1 MGNVIQKT
9 KKYLRRNGLKQTVF
23 AVAQN
28 LTLKIPKEYYYQPLS
43 AEEIRYIKDNP
54 PQTKERISILVPAYK
69 TNPVYFR
76 ELLESVA
83 GQYYPYWELLI
94 ADASGD
100 DSLLSLVLEY
110 RSQISQHSEIRYLVL
125 EENLGISDNTNVAL
139 DAATGSYIGL
149 LDHDDVLTPD
159 ALYWIAREIANSDP
173 DLIYTDE
180 DKTDESMKRFY
191 EPHRK
196 KKLNL
201 DLIMSNNYI
210 CHFSVMKAEL
220 MKRLRFRK
228 EYDGA
233 QDYDIL
239 LRCIAQAENS
249 EKVVHIPRILYH
261 WRCHENST
269 ASNTDAK
276 MYAYESGLKAVED
289 FAKSRGY
296 HVEVN
301 HMNHLGFY
309 RVTYLPDLFTN
320 RPEVGVIG
328 GPVYAF
334 GKMNGGAMDKN
345 GKVIYDGLPA
355 GYSGY
360 QHRADLCMSVSA
372 VDIRNM
378 IVRPDLEDLW
388 EASVLPFLEKKDVDY
403 QKCSLAFCEKVK
415 AKGYKIVYD
424 PQLRANGK

>member
-9 KKYLRRNGLKQTVF
+9 KNYFRRNGLKQTVF

-28 LTLKIPKEYYYQPLS
+28 LTLKIPKSYFYQPLS
-43 AEEIRYIKDNP
+43 EEELQFIKENP
-54 PQTKERISILVPAYK
+54 PRTEEKISILVPAYK

-76 ELLESVA
+76 ELLDSVT
-83 GQYYPYWELLI
+83 GQLYPYWELLI

-100 DSLLSLVLEY
+100 DSLLAIVQEY
-110 RSQISQHSEIRYLVL
+110 REKISDKSEIRYLTL

-159 ALYWIAREIANSDP
+159 ALYWIAREIANCAP

-180 DKTDESMKRFY
+180 DKTDERLKSFY

-210 CHFSVMKAEL
+210 CHFSVMKADV
-220 MKRLRFRK
+220 MKRLRFRR

-239 LRCIAQAENS
+239 LRCIAQIES
-249 EKVVHIPRILYH
+249 HEKVVHIPRILYH
-261 WRCHENST
+261 WRCHADST
-269 ASNTDAK
+269 ASNTASK
-276 MYAYESGLKAVED
+276 MYAYESGLKAVAD

-296 HVEVN
+296 DVEVN

-309 RVTYLPDLFTN
+309 RVTYLPDLFAN

-328 GPVYAF
+328 GPVYSF
-334 GKMNGGAMDKN
+334 GKMTGGAMDKN
-345 GKVIYDGLPA
+345 GKVIYGGLPA

-360 QHRADLCMSVSA
+360 QHRADLRMTVSA

-378 IVRPDLEDLW
+378 QVRPELEELW
-388 EASVLPFLEKKDVDY
+388 EKSVLPFLEKKDVDY
-403 QKCSLAFCEKVK
+403 KKCSLAFCEKVR
-415 AKGYKIVYD
+415 AKGYQIVYD
-424 PQLRANGK
+424 PQLHVNGK